1 MVKVFNKLSFFIF
14 NETERM
20 IAFRYIKSRRVE
32 GFISISAWFSLLG
45 IMLGVATLI
54 VVMSVMNGFRT
65 ELVDRILGINGHLII
80 YSKNERTIPNYTKI
94 INKILDTPNVVAVT
108 AHLEGQALAKNKNS
122 ISGVIIRGSNWSDLA
137 AKKLLWKSLNQS
149 TISNFKDKQNI
160 IMGYRLGQKLNLKV
174 GDFVSLISPNGME
187 TALGVL
193 PVNQNFKIGG
203 FFDMGMYEYDNNFIF
218 IPWKKA
224 ELFLSTNN
232 IAHGIEVFLKDQKL
246 TSSVNLQLQS
256 KLNKNLIVI
265 DWKKRNSS
273 FMNALAV
280 EKNVMFVILTLII
293 LVAAFNIIS
302 SMIMLVQTKKADIAL
317 MRTMGASQYLIIKVF
332 MLTGSI
338 IGFLGTFVG
347 VLLGVFVSM
356 NIEKIRQL
364 ITSIFGQE
372 LFSAEIYFLSKLPS
386 NININEVL
394 IVICISI
401 FLTLLASIFP
411 AWKASKISPAEAL
424 RYE

>member
-1 MVKVFNKLSFFIF
+1 
-14 NETERM
+14 M

-174 GDFVSLISPNGME
+174 GDYISLISPNGME

-193 PVNQNFKIGG
+193 PVNQNFKVGG

>member
-1 MVKVFNKLSFFIF
+1 
-14 NETERM
+14 M

-122 ISGVIIRGSNWSDLA
+122 ISGVIIRGSKWSDLA
-137 AKKLLWKSLNQS
+137 AKKILWKSLNQS

-174 GDFVSLISPNGME
+174 GDYISLISPNGME
-187 TALGVL
+187 TALGIL

-232 IAHGIEVFLKDQKL
+232 IAHGIEVFLKDQKT

-338 IGFLGTFVG
+338 IGFLGTFFG

-386 NININEVL
+386 DININEVL

>member
-1 MVKVFNKLSFFIF
+1 
-14 NETERM
+14 M

-94 INKILDTPNVVAVT
+94 INKILDTPDVVAVT

-122 ISGVIIRGSNWSDLA
+122 ISGVIIRGSKWSDLA

-174 GDFVSLISPNGME
+174 GDYISLISPNGME
-187 TALGVL
+187 TALGVM
-193 PVNQNFKIGG
+193 PVNQNFKVGG

-293 LVAAFNIIS
+293 IVAAFNIIS

-364 ITSIFGQE
+364 ITSIFDQE

>member
-1 MVKVFNKLSFFIF
+1 
-14 NETERM
+14 M

-122 ISGVIIRGSNWSDLA
+122 ISGVIIRGSKWSDLA

-232 IAHGIEVFLKDQKL
+232 VAHGIEVFLKDQKL

-364 ITSIFGQE
+364 ITSMFGQE

>member
-1 MVKVFNKLSFFIF
+1 
-14 NETERM
+14 M

-94 INKILDTPNVVAVT
+94 INKILDTSNVVAVT

-256 KLNKNLIVI
+256 ILNKNLIVI

-347 VLLGVFVSM
+347 VLLGIFVSM

-386 NININEVL
+386 DININEVL

>member
-1 MVKVFNKLSFFIF
+1 
-14 NETERM
+14 M

-232 IAHGIEVFLKDQKL
+232 VAHGIEVFLKDQKL

>member
-1 MVKVFNKLSFFIF
+1 
-14 NETERM
+14 M

-54 VVMSVMNGFRT
+54 VVMSVMNGFRS

-80 YSKNERTIPNYTKI
+80 YSKIERTIPNYTKI
-94 INKILDTPNVVAVT
+94 INKILDAPNVVAVT

-232 IAHGIEVFLKDQKL
+232 VAHGIEVFLKDQKL

-364 ITSIFGQE
+364 ITSMFGQE

>member
-1 MVKVFNKLSFFIF
+1 
-14 NETERM
+14 M

-149 TISNFKDKQNI
+149 TISNFKNKQNI

-174 GDFVSLISPNGME
+174 GDYISLISSNGME

-203 FFDMGMYEYDNNFIF
+203 FFDIGMYEYDNNFIF

-364 ITSIFGQE
+364 ITSMFGQE

>member
-1 MVKVFNKLSFFIF
+1 
-14 NETERM
+14 M

-174 GDFVSLISPNGME
+174 GDYISLISPNGME
-187 TALGVL
+187 TALGIL

-232 IAHGIEVFLKDQKL
+232 VAHGIEVFLKDQKL

-364 ITSIFGQE
+364 ITSMFGQE

>member
-1 MVKVFNKLSFFIF
+1 
-14 NETERM
+14 M

-122 ISGVIIRGSNWSDLA
+122 ISGVIIRGSKWSDLA
-137 AKKLLWKSLNQS
+137 AKKILWKSLNQS

-232 IAHGIEVFLKDQKL
+232 VAHGIEVFLKDQKL

-364 ITSIFGQE
+364 ITSMFGQE

>member
-1 MVKVFNKLSFFIF
+1 
-14 NETERM
+14 M

-122 ISGVIIRGSNWSDLA
+122 ISGVIIRGSKWSDLA
-137 AKKLLWKSLNQS
+137 AKKILWKSLNQS

-174 GDFVSLISPNGME
+174 GDYISLISPNGME

-232 IAHGIEVFLKDQKL
+232 IAHGIEVFLKDQKT

-338 IGFLGTFVG
+338 IGFLGTFFG

-386 NININEVL
+386 DININEVL

>member
-1 MVKVFNKLSFFIF
+1 
-14 NETERM
+14 M

-149 TISNFKDKQNI
+149 TISNFKNKQNI

-232 IAHGIEVFLKDQKL
+232 VAHGIEVFLKDQKL
-246 TSSVNLQLQS
+246 TSTVNLHLQS

-347 VLLGVFVSM
+347 VLLGVFISM

-364 ITSIFGQE
+364 ITSMFGQE

>member
-1 MVKVFNKLSFFIF
+1 
-14 NETERM
+14 M

-122 ISGVIIRGSNWSDLA
+122 ISGVIIRGSKWSDLA
-137 AKKLLWKSLNQS
+137 AKKILWKSLNQS
-149 TISNFKDKQNI
+149 TISNFKDKKNI
-160 IMGYRLGQKLNLKV
+160 IMGYRLGQKLNLNV
-174 GDFVSLISPNGME
+174 GDYISLISPNGME
-187 TALGVL
+187 TALGIL
-193 PVNQNFKIGG
+193 PVNQNFKVGG

-386 NININEVL
+386 DININEVL

>member
-1 MVKVFNKLSFFIF
+1 MSFFIF

-54 VVMSVMNGFRT
+54 VVMSVMNGFRS

-80 YSKNERTIPNYTKI
+80 YSKNERAIPNYTKI
-94 INKILDTPNVVAVT
+94 INNISDTPNVVAVT

-232 IAHGIEVFLKDQKL
+232 VAHGIEVFLKDQKL

-332 MLTGSI
+332 MLTGSL

>member
-1 MVKVFNKLSFFIF
+1 
-14 NETERM
+14 M

-137 AKKLLWKSLNQS
+137 AKKLLWKSLSQS

-232 IAHGIEVFLKDQKL
+232 VAHGIEVFLKDQKL

-364 ITSIFGQE
+364 ITSMFGQE

>member
-1 MVKVFNKLSFFIF
+1 
-14 NETERM
+14 M

-80 YSKNERTIPNYTKI
+80 YSKNERTIPNYTNI
-94 INKILDTPNVVAVT
+94 INNISDTSNVVAVT
-108 AHLEGQALAKNKNS
+108 AHLEGQALAKNKNF

-137 AKKLLWKSLNQS
+137 AKKLLWKSLSQS

-193 PVNQNFKIGG
+193 PFNQNFKIGG

-232 IAHGIEVFLKDQKL
+232 IAHGIEVFLKDQKT

-302 SMIMLVQTKKADIAL
+302 SMIMLVQTKKGDIAL

-364 ITSIFGQE
+364 VTSIFGQE

>member
-1 MVKVFNKLSFFIF
+1 
-14 NETERM
+14 M

-149 TISNFKDKQNI
+149 TISNFKNKQNI

-232 IAHGIEVFLKDQKL
+232 VDHGIEVFLKDQKL

-338 IGFLGTFVG
+338 IGFLGTFFG

>member
-1 MVKVFNKLSFFIF
+1 
-14 NETERM
+14 M

-137 AKKLLWKSLNQS
+137 AKKILWKSLNQS
-149 TISNFKDKQNI
+149 TISNFKNKQNI

-232 IAHGIEVFLKDQKL
+232 VAHGIEVFLKDQKL

-256 KLNKNLIVI
+256 KLNKNLIII

-280 EKNVMFVILTLII
+280 EKNVMFVILTIII

-364 ITSIFGQE
+364 ITSMFGQE

>member
-1 MVKVFNKLSFFIF
+1 MKVFNKLSFFIF

-149 TISNFKDKQNI
+149 TISNFKDKHNI

-174 GDFVSLISPNGME
+174 GDYISLISPNGME

>member
-1 MVKVFNKLSFFIF
+1 
-14 NETERM
+14 M

-80 YSKNERTIPNYTKI
+80 YGKNERTIPNYTKI

-122 ISGVIIRGSNWSDLA
+122 ISGVIIRGSKWSDLA
-137 AKKLLWKSLNQS
+137 AKKILWKSLNQS

-338 IGFLGTFVG
+338 IGFLGTFFG

-386 NININEVL
+386 DININEVL

>member
-1 MVKVFNKLSFFIF
+1 
-14 NETERM
+14 M

-122 ISGVIIRGSNWSDLA
+122 ISGVIIRGSKWSDLA

-174 GDFVSLISPNGME
+174 GDYISLISPNGIE
-187 TALGVL
+187 TALGVM
-193 PVNQNFKIGG
+193 PVNQNFKVGG

>member
-1 MVKVFNKLSFFIF
+1 
-14 NETERM
+14 M

-122 ISGVIIRGSNWSDLA
+122 ISGVIIRGSKWSDLA

-149 TISNFKDKQNI
+149 TISNFKNKQNI

-187 TALGVL
+187 TALGVM
-193 PVNQNFKIGG
+193 PVNQNFKVGG

-347 VLLGVFVSM
+347 VLHGVFVSM

-401 FLTLLASIFP
+401 VLTLLASIFP

>member
-1 MVKVFNKLSFFIF
+1 
-14 NETERM
+14 M

-149 TISNFKDKQNI
+149 TISNFKEKQNI

-232 IAHGIEVFLKDQKL
+232 VAHGIEVFLKDQKL

-364 ITSIFGQE
+364 ITSMFGQE

>member
-1 MVKVFNKLSFFIF
+1 
-14 NETERM
+14 M

-80 YSKNERTIPNYTKI
+80 YSKNERTIHNYTKI

-232 IAHGIEVFLKDQKL
+232 VAHGIEVFLKDQKL

>member
-1 MVKVFNKLSFFIF
+1 MKVFNKLSFFIF

-122 ISGVIIRGSNWSDLA
+122 ISGVIIRGSKWSDLA

-174 GDFVSLISPNGME
+174 GDYISLISPNGIE
-187 TALGVL
+187 TALGVM
-193 PVNQNFKIGG
+193 PVNQNFKVGG

-364 ITSIFGQE
+364 ITSIFDQE